1 MNIAIG
7 KIGKSIKFG
16 PEEKGKGK
24 KAMTAGSIDARIIFE
39 KLIHFN
45 PQHKFYL
52 IGRSNFSR
60 LKPEIRNKINKHNN
74 VIDVWAGFH
83 DWFACQDDKDEVT
96 ESWRFMEHVIKKYDK
111 FHIGLFIAGG
121 VLEYAV
127 QGKTLKEGKPIK
139 TLMAAAKYAGPIH
152 HFINETKIPYM
163 VLSLDPRCYPK
174 PAKDIL
180 IPPKRVLQL
189 RNETMEVEH
198 RVSYETDEMVVSKVP
213 AVYSGIET
221 LYAVQEE
228 QPAGLDAFFDEPEE
242 KRDINMV
249 LWLNEGKPS
258 RFKDLKDY
266 VLDSIDDVQVYGVWN
281 EKALKD
287 PRIEQVAMS
296 ELSWQFPR
304 TKYTFC
310 IPIAPGWAT
319 GKFWEM
325 IKFGIIPFMHPTYD
339 DQKNVGFPEELR
351 VKDSNDLLEKINL
364 YNSDEKL
371 YNRLHKQLKDMITP
385 EIKSGK
391 YINDIIMKN
400 VEEVING

>member
-1 MNIAIG
+1 
-7 KIGKSIKFG
+7 
-16 PEEKGKGK
+16 
-24 KAMTAGSIDARIIFE
+24 
-39 KLIHFN
+39 
-45 PQHKFYL
+45 
-52 IGRSNFSR
+52 
-60 LKPEIRNKINKHNN
+60 
-74 VIDVWAGFH
+74 
-83 DWFACQDDKDEVT
+83 
-96 ESWRFMEHVIKKYDK
+96 
-111 FHIGLFIAGG
+111 
-121 VLEYAV
+121 
-127 QGKTLKEGKPIK
+127 
-139 TLMAAAKYAGPIH
+139 
-152 HFINETKIPYM
+152 
-163 VLSLDPRCYPK
+163 
-174 PAKDIL
+174 
-180 IPPKRVLQL
+180 
-189 RNETMEVEH
+189 MEVEH
-198 RVSYETDEMVVSKVP
+198 RVSYETDEMVIDKVP

-221 LYAVQEE
+221 LYAVEE
-228 QPAGLDAFFDEPEE
+228 DEPAGLDAFFDEPEQ

-258 RFKDLKDY
+258 RYNDLKNFI
-266 VLDSIDDVQVYGVWN
+266 LDSVDDVEVYGVWN

-287 PRIEQVAMS
+287 PRIQQVAMS

-325 IKFGIIPFMHPTYD
+325 IKHGIIPFMHPEYD
-339 DQKNVGFPEELR
+339 DQKNIGFPEELR

-371 YNRLHKQLKDMITP
+371 YNSLHKQLKDMITP